1 MDPLTLLAGGSALSG
16 IIGSIFG
23 GNAQKKAAKQAA
35 QASLTATRETL
46 ALQREMFDEI
56 NTQTKPLRDMQQMAI
71 EGRFNEQTGTWE
83 IDPIMDAYVRGDFNP
98 RNFDYQNEPGYQFG
112 LDEGL
117 KTLDRGAAA
126 RGNMLSGAQ
135 MKAGVRYG
143 NDYATTKYQDAYNR
157 NALERQTDFA
167 QRNALITG
175 GQAGVNLATGAAQN
189 MANAGGNALMQN
201 GQNQANAAYQR
212 GNATANMY
220 ANVADQVSG
229 FASNMLFLGAGG

>member
-1 MDPLTLLAGGSALSG
+1 MTVFALAGSFLAGR
-16 IIGSIFG
+16 
-23 GNAQKKAAKQAA
+23 AQKKAAEKAA
-35 QASLTATRETL
+35 AASLQATRETL
-46 ALQREMFDEI
+46 DLQREMFDEI
-56 NTQTKPLRDMQQMAI
+56 TAQTKPLRDLQQLAI
-71 EGRFNEQTGTWE
+71 EGRFNEETGTWE
-83 IDPIMDAYVRGDFNP
+83 IDPIMDAYVRGDYDP
-98 RNFDYQNEPGYQFG
+98 GNFDYQAEPGYQFG

-143 NDYATTKYQDAYNR
+143 NDYATTKFQEAYNR
-157 NALERQTDFA
+157 NALERQTSFQ

-175 GQAGVNLATGAAQN
+175 GQAGVNLQAGAAQN

-220 ANVADQVSG
+220 SNINDSLNQMVSN
-229 FASNMLFLGAGG
+229 FMMAGG